1 MPMQTRL
8 FLLHKPYGYISQFV
22 SNEKTRKNKKK
33 LGELYNFPKG
43 TMAIGRLDESSEGLL
58 LLTTDGQ
65 LSVEVRSRKV
75 EKEYFALVD
84 GIITP
89 SAISAL
95 QSGVEISIKQ
105 KTYTTM
111 PCQARAMKTSEV
123 YWAHSRDVRDE
134 RHGPTSWLSIT
145 LTEGKNRQVR
155 KMTAAVGFPTL
166 RLIRVRIGDVH
177 LNQLPAGE
185 VVELDGIDIGICP
198 NPKP

>member
-1 MPMQTRL
+1 MQTRL